1 MRVKFLWILVAL
13 LLVAGCTPIQAPT
26 AAPTASNE
34 QLPLTTYQLANG
46 LQVIL
51 VEKHSAPTVAVNV
64 WCRVGGMNDPEQRS
78 GFAHLFEHM
87 MFQGS
92 ANAPKGEMDRLDES
106 VGGSNNAST
115 HIEYTNYYQVMP
127 ANQLPL
133 ALWLDADRM
142 ASLDVNQ
149 ANLDNQRD
157 VVIEEYHQR
166 VSNSPYGEAFENI
179 TTLPYDYAPYRK
191 RVIGSVEDLRRASLD
206 DVIQFHNTY
215 YAPNNA
221 TLVVAGDINVTQTR
235 KLVQDLFGSIPV
247 KPTPPPPPAY
257 TPAPRQEAQAIT
269 MTDNLAK
276 VPAVLIGYSAP
287 PRNDPDYPAV
297 DLLANILG
305 SGNSSRLAKLLMDT
319 GEAVQASTFLDGNRG
334 PSLFAAILVP
344 NGTSNMGALTQ
355 KYDEEIARISKEG
368 VNQAE
373 LDKAINLLRSGRI
386 VGLEQAQELAE
397 AVQAANFYLG
407 DPKAVFTELDA
418 YRKVTPADIQRVAA
432 KYLAPE
438 RRTIIN
444 VQPGAESQTA
454 APASSAAVTETAA
467 ATETA
472 PVTTTGAV
480 TRTSAAS
487 ETVPVTQTGSVTQT
501 GAVTPTAPVT
511 SSQAATATAS
521 VSTTAQPTSTFVLTQ
536 TTPPPALPS
545 TALTLPNI
553 QEKKLDN
560 GLSVI
565 VIERPELPILSVDL
579 YLPGGES
586 AAPAGKTGLAD
597 LTANTLTRGT
607 KTRSA
612 QQIAET
618 IEQVGGTIGANATN
632 DALSVGVFALKENTE
647 LAFALLGDVALNPTF
662 PAQEVKIQQENQLT
676 NLQDSMADPGTVAQR
691 AFASIVYG
699 QHPYGQLP
707 TAQSIQ
713 GFTQQ
718 DVADFY
724 ASQIDP
730 ERAFLIVAGDINV
743 ELAAQLAQ
751 TAFGNWSPMSAHKP
765 VVYPKAP
772 EQTKQQIYLINRPGS
787 SQAQLLIGNIAS
799 AGNDPQRYAQAVM
812 NDILGGGGLTSRL
825 MLNIREKLG
834 YTYGI
839 SSSFSRP
846 ADRGVFRISSS
857 VRNDVVDKALTA
869 ILGEVKQLQDKG
881 VTADEL
887 NAKKTGLIGSFAVGL
902 ETYQSFVDTLAS
914 YRLRNVPLSAL
925 ANYPKAIEQVSAS
938 DVQTAAQQFIQPA
951 KWVIVVVGDASVI
964 QKQLETVAP
973 VEVIEAR

>member
-1 MRVKFLWILVAL
+1 MRIKSLWMLVVL
-13 LLVAGCTPIQAPT
+13 LLITSCTPIQAPPRNP
-26 AAPTASNE
+26 PTSSE
-34 QLPLTTYQLANG
+34 QLPLTSYQLANG

-51 VEKHSAPTVAVNV
+51 VEKHSAPTVAVNI
-64 WCRVGGMNDPEQRS
+64 WYRVGGMNDPEQRS

-92 ANAPKGEMDRLDES
+92 ANAPKGEMDQLDES

-115 HIEYTNYYQVMP
+115 HIEYTNYYQIMP

-149 ANLDNQRD
+149 TNLANQRD

-166 VSNSPYGEAFENI
+166 VSNSPYGEAFENL
-179 TTLPYDYAPYRK
+179 TTLPYDYAPYQK
-191 RVIGSVEDLRRASLD
+191 RVIGSVEDLRRASLS
-206 DVIQFHNTY
+206 DVIKFHNTY

-221 TLVVAGDINVTQTR
+221 TLVVAGDINVEQTR
-235 KLVQDLFGSIPV
+235 KLVQDLFGSIPT
-247 KPTPPPPPAY
+247 KPAPPPAPAY
-257 TPAPRQEAQAIT
+257 TPAPRQEAQVIT

-287 PRNDPDYPAV
+287 PRHDPDYPAV

-305 SGNSSRLAKLLMDT
+305 SGNSSRLAKLLVDT
-319 GEAVQASTFLDGNRG
+319 GEAVQASAFLDGNRG
-334 PSLFAAILVP
+334 PSLFGAILVP

-373 LDKAINLLRSGRI
+373 LDKSINLLRSGRI
-386 VGLEQAQELAE
+386 VGLEQAHELAE

-432 KYLAPE
+432 KYLATE
-438 RRTIIN
+438 RRTVIN
-444 VQPGAESQTA
+444 VQPGTA
-454 APASSAAVTETAA
+454 AKTATPAPASSAT

-472 PVTTTGAV
+472 TITAPTT
-480 TRTSAAS
+480 
-487 ETVPVTQTGSVTQT
+487 
-501 GAVTPTAPVT
+501 VTPTQDV
-511 SSQAATATAS
+511 TATTS
-521 VSTTAQPTSTFVLTQ
+521 VSTTAQPTPTFVLTQ
-536 TTPPPALPS
+536 TTPPPALPA

-586 AAPAGKTGLAD
+586 ATPTGKSGLAD
-597 LTANTLTRGT
+597 LTASTLTRGT

-618 IEQVGGTIGANATN
+618 IEQVGGTIGANASN
-632 DALSVGVFALKENTE
+632 DALSVGVFALKENAD
-647 LAFALLGDVALNPTF
+647 LALGLLGDVALNPTF

-676 NLQDSMADPGTVAQR
+676 NLQDSLGDPGTVAQR
-691 AFASIVYG
+691 AFANLVYG
-699 QHPYGQLP
+699 QHPYGQLA

-713 GFTQQ
+713 ALTQP
-718 DVADFY
+718 DVANFY
-724 ASQIDP
+724 QAQLDP
-730 ERAFLIVAGDINV
+730 QRAFLIVAGDV
-743 ELAAQLAQ
+743 TTAEAVQLAQ
-751 TAFGNWSPMSAHKP
+751 KTFGAWRASKP
-765 VVYPKAP
+765 AQPVAYPTVAP
-772 EQTKQQIYLINRPGS
+772 QPSEHIYLIDRPGS
-787 SQAQLLIGNIAS
+787 SQAQLMIGNIAS

-812 NDILGGGGLTSRL
+812 NDILGGGSLTSRL

-839 SSSFSRP
+839 SSGFSRP
-846 ADRGVFRISSS
+846 ADRGTFRISTS

-869 ILGEVKQLQDKG
+869 ILGEVKQMQEKG
-881 VTADEL
+881 VTTEEL

-902 ETYQSFVDTLAS
+902 ETYQAFVDTLAS
-914 YRLRNVPLSAL
+914 YRLRGVPLSAL
-925 ANYPKAIEQVSAS
+925 ANYPQAIDQVTASA
-938 DVQTAAQQFIQPA
+938 VQTAAQQIQTD
-951 KWVIVVVGDASVI
+951 KLVIVAVGDASVI
-964 QKQLETVAP
+964 QKQLESVAP

>member
-1 MRVKFLWILVAL
+1 MRVKFLWMLIAL
-13 LLVAGCTPIQAPT
+13 LLVTGCVPIQAPSS
-26 AAPTASNE
+26 APATSSE

-51 VEKHSAPTVAVNV
+51 VEKHSAPTVAVNI
-64 WCRVGGMNDPEQRS
+64 WYRVGGMNDPEQRS

-115 HIEYTNYYQVMP
+115 HIEYTNYYQIMP

-149 ANLDNQRD
+149 TNLDNQRD

-191 RVIGSVEDLRRASLD
+191 RVIGSVEDLRRARLE
-206 DVIQFHNTY
+206 DVIKFHNTY

-221 TLVVAGDINVTQTR
+221 TLVVAGDINVEQTR
-235 KLVQDLFGSIPV
+235 KLVQDLFGPIPA
-247 KPTPPPPPAY
+247 KPAPPPAPAY
-257 TPAPRQEAQAIT
+257 VPAPPKEAQVIT

-287 PRNDPDYPAV
+287 PRNDPDFPAV

-355 KYDEEIARISKEG
+355 KYDEEIARVSKEG

-386 VGLEQAQELAE
+386 AGLEQAQELAE

-438 RRTIIN
+438 RRTVIN
-444 VQPGAESQTA
+444 VQPGTESQTA
-454 APASSAAVTETAA
+454 APQSSAAVTETASVTQSTA
-467 ATETA
+467 VTATA
-472 PVTTTGAV
+472 PVTATPAV
-480 TRTSAAS
+480 TSAGATTA
-487 ETVPVTQTGSVTQT
+487 TVPVS
-501 GAVTPTAPVT
+501 A
-511 SSQAATATAS
+511 
-521 VSTTAQPTSTFVLTQ
+521 TAQPTFTFVLTQ

-565 VIERPELPILSVDL
+565 VIERPELPLLSVDL

-607 KTRSA
+607 KTRTA

-618 IEQVGGTIGANATN
+618 IEQVGGTIGASASN
-632 DALSVGVFALKENTE
+632 DALSVGVFALRENRD
-647 LAFALLGDVALNPTF
+647 LALALLGDVALNPTF

-676 NLQDSMADPGTVAQR
+676 NLQDSMGNPGAVAQR

-699 QHPYGQLP
+699 QHPYGQLATP
-707 TAQSIQ
+707 QSIQ
-713 GFTQQ
+713 SLTQA
-718 DVADFY
+718 DVANFY
-724 ASQIDP
+724 QSQLDP
-730 ERAFLIVAGDINV
+730 QRAFLIMAGDITTDEAV
-743 ELAAQLAQ
+743 QLAQ
-751 TAFGNWSPMSAHKP
+751 KTFGAWRATKP
-765 VVYPKAP
+765 SQPVTYPIVNAQP
-772 EQTKQQIYLINRPGS
+772 SERIYLVNRPGS

-839 SSSFSRP
+839 SSGFSRP
-846 ADRGVFRISSS
+846 ADRGVFRIGSS

-869 ILGEVKQLQDKG
+869 ILSEVKQMQDKG

-887 NAKKTGLIGSFAVGL
+887 AAKKTGLIGSFAVGL

-925 ANYPKAIEQVSAS
+925 ANYPKAIEQVTAS
-938 DVQTAAQQFIQPA
+938 DVQTAAQQFIQPD
-951 KWVIVVVGDASVI
+951 KWVIVVVGDASII